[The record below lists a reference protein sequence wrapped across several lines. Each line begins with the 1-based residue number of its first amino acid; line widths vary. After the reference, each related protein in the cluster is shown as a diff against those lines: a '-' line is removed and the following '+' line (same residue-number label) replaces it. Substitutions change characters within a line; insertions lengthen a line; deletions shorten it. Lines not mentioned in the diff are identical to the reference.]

1 MGILY
6 IGFFII
12 LDFLIFNY
20 LTKTVQYRRNI
31 NVLLVTFLFLFIIIH
46 FANPLGLAIPNDLF
60 FILTTFSLVLF
71 VFHVGK
77 KISLW
82 LLVRINNERNKNT
95 DILTKS
101 FSYLIDYATPV
112 LILIFQMFTIID
124 NY

>member
-1 MGILY
+1 MEILY

-31 NVLLVTFLFLFIIIH
+31 CVLLVTLLCLFTALH
-46 FANPLGLAIPNDLF
+46 FANPLGLAIPNHLF

-82 LLVRINNERNKNT
+82 LLVRINNERNKNM
-95 DILTKS
+95 DMLTKS
-101 FSYLIDYATPV
+101 FSYLIDYATPI
-112 LILIFQMFTIID
+112 LILIFQLYSIID

>member
-31 NVLLVTFLFLFIIIH
+31 TVLLVTLLFLFTVLH
-46 FANPLGLAIPNDLF
+46 FENPLGLAIPNHLF
-60 FILTTFSLVLF
+60 FILTTFSLSLF
-71 VFHVGK
+71 VSHAGK

-82 LLVRINNERNKNT
+82 FLAYINNKHNKNM
-95 DILTKS
+95 DIVTKS
-101 FSYLIDYATPV
+101 FSYLIDYAMPV
-112 LILIFQMFTIID
+112 LILIFQLFTIID